1 MTFFMTR
8 IRYQQLDAQL
18 DAMLEEW
25 KPMVFEVFP
34 WKTTRT
40 YIVRKTDAIMT
51 LLDEQIVKTQVLFL
65 CSFCPSTVTAIRTI
79 DNHDHCNCQNQE
91 TRMSV

>member
-1 MTFFMTR
+1 MLRISDIFDCLHEKRENILLNASIFTFYSR
-8 IRYQQLDAQL
+8 LCIRPSTIGHPQLDAQL

-51 LLDEQIVKTQVLFL
+51 LLDEQIVKTQV
-65 CSFCPSTVTAIRTI
+65 R
-79 DNHDHCNCQNQE
+79 
-91 TRMSV
+91 RGG

>member
-1 MTFFMTR
+1 
-8 IRYQQLDAQL
+8 
-18 DAMLEEW
+18 MLEEW

-51 LLDEQIVKTQVLFL
+51 LLDEQIVKTQVRHWRLIGPEDESGDVSPPL
-65 CSFCPSTVTAIRTI
+65 TVSRIIRFFTALAI
-79 DNHDHCNCQNQE
+79 
-91 TRMSV
+91 SG